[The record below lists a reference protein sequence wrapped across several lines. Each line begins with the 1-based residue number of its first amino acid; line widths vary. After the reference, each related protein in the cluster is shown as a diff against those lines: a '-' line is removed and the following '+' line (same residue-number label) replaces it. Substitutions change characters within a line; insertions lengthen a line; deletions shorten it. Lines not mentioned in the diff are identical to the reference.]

1 MAFVI
6 GGDVEIV
13 TPHGVAR
20 LRGGQD
26 GGAVLDVPA
35 GPEGEQALRGFLE
48 SIGGRE
54 GIRRGDDVLRR
65 MGIGVRLEQEGRT
78 LAVLGAG
85 ATGSRL
91 GRAAGI
97 GDAEVRLGAL
107 LRMVAGR

>member
-6 GGDVEIV
+6 AGDVEIA
-13 TPHGVAR
+13 TPQGVAH

-26 GGAVLDVPA
+26 GEAVLEVPA

-54 GIRRGDDVLRR
+54 GIRKSDDVLRR
-65 MGIGVRLEQEGRT
+65 MGIGMRLEHEGRT
-78 LAVLGAG
+78 LAVLGVG

-107 LRMVAGR
+107 LRMVTGR